1 MSIHPSA
8 QVHPSAVVEPGAIVG
23 EGCRIGPF
31 CVVGPEVTLHAR
43 VVLKSHAVVTGWT
56 EIGDESVIFPFAT
69 VGEVPQDLKYNGERT
84 RLVVGKRC
92 RIREAATLNT
102 GTEGGGGVTR
112 VGDDCLIMT
121 GAHVGHDAQI
131 GDRVIL
137 VNNVA
142 IAGHCVLGD
151 DVIVGGLSGVHQWVR
166 IGQGAIIGA
175 VTMVTNDVIPYGL
188 VQGPRGELDGL
199 NLVGLKRRGIDRGEI
214 TALREGLVRRAQE
227 DGSFLDRARKLS
239 EESDSALV
247 REIAEFI
254 LSKSD
259 RSFLTPKGGR

>member
-1 MSIHPSA
+1 MSLIHPSA
-8 QVHPSAVVEPGAIVG
+8 VIDPAATIG
-23 EGCRIGPF
+23 EGCTIGPF
-31 CVVGPEVTLHAR
+31 AVIGPEVTLHAG
-43 VVLKSHAVVTGWT
+43 VTVKSHAVVTGWT
-56 EIGDESVIFPFAT
+56 EVGEGTTIFPFAT
-69 VGEVPQDLKYNGERT
+69 VGEVPQDLKYHGERT
-84 RLVVGKRC
+84 RLIIGKRC
-92 RIREAATLNT
+92 RIREGATLNT
-102 GTEGGGGVTR
+102 GTEGGGGITR

-131 GDRVIL
+131 GNRVIL
-137 VNNVA
+137 VNQVA

-188 VQGPRGELDGL
+188 VQAPRGELDGL
-199 NLVGLKRRGIDRGEI
+199 NLVGLKRRGVDRSEI
-214 TALREGLVRRAQE
+214 TALRAAYQTLAQE
-227 DGSFLDRARKLS
+227 DGSFQDRARKLA
-239 EESDSALV
+239 EESDSPLV
-247 REIAEFI
+247 REIADFI